1 MEKWVVSAKR
11 ADFQAIAEKFGID
24 QVTARLI
31 RNRDI
36 VGEPEIRQ
44 YLYGT
49 KEDFYDPHLRKDADK
64 LVEILR
70 CKIKEQKKDN
80 FVSLLSDTTFKYLF
94 KNEDIR
100 EWLVNIIKG
109 TF

>member
-49 KEDFYDPHLRKDADK
+49 KEDFYDPHLLKDADK
-64 LVEILR
+64 LVEILM
-70 CKIKEQKKDN
+70 CKIKEQKKIRIIGD
-80 FVSLLSDTTFKYLF
+80 Y
-94 KNEDIR
+94 DIDG
-100 EWLVNIIKG
+100 VNASYRDP
-109 TF
+109 

>member
-44 YLYGT
+44 YLT
-49 KEDFYDPHLRKDADK
+49 
-64 LVEILR
+64 
-70 CKIKEQKKDN
+70 EQKKN
-80 FVSLLSDTTFKYLF
+80 FYESASA
-94 KNEDIR
+94 ER
-100 EWLVNIIKG
+100 CR
-109 TF
+109 